1 MLEGVWNISSLA
13 LAWGTTYVSEF
24 LVGTG
29 CSFPLQDL
37 QGIRP
42 GVVSSFLLSSFPC
55 DLTGFFCRNWK
66 KKFWLH
72 SVFTAQVFSISSE
85 QELPCSCCAWVFH
98 SSVFSCCTSQIL
110 GHTGSVIVAH
120 WLNLPAASGVFPNQ
134 ISNAYSKHPADRLL
148 TTGLKGKSFWEGLRN
163 QSLLHETW
171 HYGLFLRRL
180 IECCP
185 LLQATSWDQDW
196 FRFPSQVFLQHLEA
210 VPAMWLCSYLSF
222 WNPH

>member
-1 MLEGVWNISSLA
+1 MFQSSLWEQA
-13 LAWGTTYVSEF
+13 AASLSKTCKELDQGWFHPFSCPPSPVTSLVSFAE
-24 LVGTG
+24 
-29 CSFPLQDL
+29 
-37 QGIRP
+37 I
-42 GVVSSFLLSSFPC
+42 
-55 DLTGFFCRNWK
+55 K

-120 WLNLPAASGVFPNQ
+120 WLNLPVASGVFPNQ

>member
-1 MLEGVWNISSLA
+1 MHTQPPSVTSVWKAWREGGGGRSQASGCQLTRDGGQVWPEDAGSCAGTAQGRIATPALEDEGSRGHRSFICSTSLCPCR
-13 LAWGTTYVSEF
+13 
-24 LVGTG
+24 VGG
-29 CSFPLQDL
+29 
-37 QGIRP
+37 
-42 GVVSSFLLSSFPC
+42 
-55 DLTGFFCRNWK
+55 
-66 KKFWLH
+66 LH

-185 LLQATSWDQDW
+185 LLQATS
-196 FRFPSQVFLQHLEA
+196 
-210 VPAMWLCSYLSF
+210 
-222 WNPH
+222 